1 MDVYWK
7 SGEVYGRRRR
17 KKLRGSAVLVG
28 SVALVRVAE
37 PVASSGMVWRVSQGS
52 SWPRSE
58 EASRMTEV
66 FGAPPVRLAEMRD
79 GLPGPAGVMTR
90 LDRTGGVVMGAAPW
104 AVRTTSFPV
113 PPV

>member
-1 MDVYWK
+1 M
-7 SGEVYGRRRR
+7 
-17 KKLRGSAVLVG
+17 G

-66 FGAPPVRLAEMRD
+66 FGAPPVRLAEMLD
-79 GLPGPAGVMTR
+79 GLPGLPGVMMR
-90 LDRTGGVVMGAAPW
+90 FDKTGGDVAAAEAVSAVSVMSLP
-104 AVRTTSFPV
+104 S